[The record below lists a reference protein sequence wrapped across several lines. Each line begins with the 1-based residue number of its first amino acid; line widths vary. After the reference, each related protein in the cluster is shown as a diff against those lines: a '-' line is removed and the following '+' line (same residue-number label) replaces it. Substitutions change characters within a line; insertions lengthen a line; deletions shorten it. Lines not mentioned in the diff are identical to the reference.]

1 MSYVTYHNVT
11 FILIF
16 INRLLTEI
24 HLMLATHCI
33 ITMLMNITLHIYN
46 LLSAKS
52 AIKQEVEH

>member
-46 LLSAKS
+46 LSVTA
-52 AIKQEVEH
+52 